1 MRSPGRIAAAPPR
14 AALALAVALAVAA
27 PAGSSRGEEPA
38 VTRPKLVLD
47 PLDAKEVQASL
58 AMAVEG
64 RVCQALGDASPG
76 VDLVCPEDVAA
87 AMTIARQDALMGR
100 CSSEECM
107 RRVEE
112 MKSGPRRVT
121 GAIRPDGKGL
131 LVRLDLRDGMK
142 EPRSVEAHLP
152 GDLEALFA
160 GLPGLVQKLLA
171 AR

>member
-1 MRSPGRIAAAPPR
+1 VSSPGSLAAAPFR
-14 AALALAVALAVAA
+14 AALALATALAVSAPSGPSRGDEPAA
-27 PAGSSRGEEPA
+27 P
-38 VTRPKLVLD
+38 RPKLVLD
-47 PLDAKEVQASL
+47 PLDAKEVQRSL
-58 AMAVEG
+58 ASAVEG
-64 RVCQALGDASPG
+64 RVCQALGEASPG

-87 AMTIARQDALMGR
+87 AMTIARQEALMGR
-100 CSSEECM
+100 CATEECM

-112 MKSGPRRVT
+112 MKAGPRRVT

-152 GDLEALFA
+152 GDLDALFA
-160 GLPGLVQKLLA
+160 GLPGLVQRLLA

>member
-1 MRSPGRIAAAPPR
+1 VTPSRGLAAASRR
-14 AALALAVALAVAA
+14 AALALAALLVVAA
-27 PAGSSRGEEPA
+27 PPGIARGEEPA
-38 VTRPKLVLD
+38 AAHPKLVLD
-47 PLDAKEVQASL
+47 PLDAKGVQPSL
-58 AMAVEG
+58 ASAVEG

-100 CSSEECM
+100 CASEECM

-112 MKSGPRRVT
+112 MKAGPRRVT

-131 LVRLDLRDGMK
+131 LVRLDLREGMK

-152 GDLEALFA
+152 GDLDALFA
-160 GLPGLVQKLLA
+160 GVPVLVQKLLS